1 MVMNGKVCVVTG
13 ANAGLGKA
21 IATGLAHMG
30 AAVVLA
36 CRDRARGEAARDAI
50 RAATGNDGVELMLVD
65 LASQQS
71 IRAMAD
77 EFKQRYHRLN
87 VLVNNA
93 AIFTTRRTL
102 TPDGLELMFATNH
115 LGPFLLT
122 NLLLDMLRAGAAARV
137 VNITAP
143 STSRLY
149 FDDLQGEG
157 VFRAVDAFGASKMCN
172 LLFTYELARR
182 LDRSGVTA
190 NAVHPGLVKSN
201 LLHEAPAAVR
211 WMFQLFSAPPER
223 AARGPLYVA
232 SSRDLAGVAGK
243 FFKHKR
249 KIDSNRYSHNQ
260 QVQRQLWDASAAL
273 VKL

>member
-1 MVMNGKVCVVTG
+1 MNGKVCIVTG

-21 IATGLAHMG
+21 IAAGLAQMG

-50 RAATGNDGVELMLVD
+50 RATTGNESVELMLVD

-71 IRAMAD
+71 IRAMTD
-77 EFKQRYHRLN
+77 DFKQRYHRLN
-87 VLVNNA
+87 LLVNNA
-93 AIFTTRRTL
+93 AIFTTRRAL
-102 TPDGLELMFATNH
+102 TPDGLEMMFATNH

-122 NLLLDMLRAGAAARV
+122 NLLLDMLRAGAASRV
-137 VNITAP
+137 VNVTAP

-157 VFRAVDAFGASKMCN
+157 VFRTVDAFGASKMCN

-201 LLHEAPAAVR
+201 LMHEAPAAIR
-211 WMFQLFSAPPER
+211 WMFQLFSAAPER

-232 SSRDLAGVAGK
+232 SSRDLAGVTGK
-243 FFKHKR
+243 FFKRKR
-249 KIDSNRYSHNQ
+249 SIDSNAYSNNQ
-260 QVQRQLWDASAAL
+260 QVQRQLWDASAEL